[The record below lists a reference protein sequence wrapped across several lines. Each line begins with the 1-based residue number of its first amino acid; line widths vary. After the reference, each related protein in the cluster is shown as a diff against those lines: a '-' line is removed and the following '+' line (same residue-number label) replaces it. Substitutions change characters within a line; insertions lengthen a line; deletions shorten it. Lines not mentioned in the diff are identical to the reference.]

1 MERAMSS
8 ANVKTVSENS
18 GNSRPQVSGDYASDC
33 ANFSKYW
40 ADGFAIIDAMPARRD
55 RTAEQQAKVEAIL
68 KAARAA
74 RETFLDAHVDTLYRA
89 LTDNLRVFKR
99 VETLAVDVVAKVP
112 GLCPDPA
119 RIARENPLIQ
129 SEKDG
134 HELDQ
139 GLFFNR
145 ILANRDCGLHLVHA
159 MLLPRKEAL
168 AKLDTLK
175 REGKVML
182 GHASVHRQGKASIVE
197 MKNGRYLNA
206 EDDTTVADVETA
218 VDLAMLDPETSI
230 CVLRGGVIESGKY
243 AGQRTF
249 CTGINL
255 THIYYGRISYLWYLI
270 RDLGFIHK
278 MYRGMAYEHISPNE
292 MTGDT
297 LEKPWIT
304 AIDKFAIGGGC
315 QYLLAADYNIAA
327 SDAYMTLPARKE
339 GIVPGIANLRMPRFV
354 GDRVTRQAI
363 MADRRLDC
371 DSDVGRMICDLVVPP
386 EEMDKAIND
395 TIERLTTSGVVSAA
409 SNRRAIRIAFE
420 PLDLFRTY
428 IAVYAREQA
437 YCHYS
442 PALISNLERFWNAQN
457 RKM

>member
-1 MERAMSS
+1 MSS
-8 ANVKTVSENS
+8 TNMKAASPTGGSE
-18 GNSRPQVSGDYASDC
+18 RPAVSGDYAKDC
-33 ANFSKYW
+33 AAFSKYW
-40 ADGFAIIDAMPARRD
+40 ADGLGAIDSLPARRD
-55 RTAEQQAKVEAIL
+55 RTPEQQAKVDAIL
-68 KAARAA
+68 KEARAA
-74 RETFLDAHVDTLYRA
+74 REAFLDAHVETLYRS
-89 LTDNLRVFKR
+89 LTDNLRVLKR
-99 VETLAVDVVAKVP
+99 VEALAVDVAAKVP
-112 GLCPDPA
+112 GLCPDAA
-119 RIARENPLIQ
+119 RITRENALVQ

-168 AKLDTLK
+168 AKLDALK
-175 REGKVML
+175 RDGKVVL
-182 GHASVHRQGKASIVE
+182 EHASVERQGKASIVL
-197 MKNGRYLNA
+197 MKNPRYLNA

-218 VDLAMLDPETSI
+218 VDLAMLDPETGI
-230 CVLRGGVIESGKY
+230 CVLRGDFIDQGKY

-255 THIYYGRISYLWYLI
+255 THIYYGRISYLWYLV
-270 RDLGFIHK
+270 REMGFINK
-278 MYRGMAYEHISPNE
+278 MYRGMAFEHVSPDE
-292 MTGDT
+292 MVGDT
-297 LEKPWIT
+297 IEKPWIT
-304 AIDKFAIGGGC
+304 AVEKFAIGGGC

-339 GIVPGIANLRMPRFV
+339 GIIPGVANLRMPRFV
-354 GDRVTRQAI
+354 GDRITRQAI
-363 MADRRLDC
+363 MAERRIDC
-371 DSDVGRMICDLVVPP
+371 DSDVGRMICDLIVPP
-386 EEMDKAIND
+386 GEVDKAID
-395 TIERLTTSGVVSAA
+395 DVVQRLTNSGVVSAA
-409 SNRRAIRIAFE
+409 SNRRAMRIAHE

-428 IAVYAREQA
+428 MAVYAREQA

>member
-1 MERAMSS
+1 MSS
-8 ANVKTVSENS
+8 TNIQATSVTVGS
-18 GNSRPQVSGDYASDC
+18 GRPAVSGDYAKDC
-33 ANFSKYW
+33 AAFSKYW
-40 ADGFAIIDAMPARRD
+40 TEALALIDSLPARRQ
-55 RTAEQQAKVEAIL
+55 RTAEQQAKAEGIL
-68 KAARAA
+68 KETRSS
-74 RETFLDAHVDTLYRA
+74 REAFLDAHIETLYRS
-89 LTDNLRVFKR
+89 LTDNLRTFKR
-99 VETLAVDVVAKVP
+99 VEALALDAAAKVP

-119 RIARENPLIQ
+119 RISRENALVQ

-145 ILANRDCGLHLVHA
+145 VLANRSCGLHLIHA

-175 REGKVML
+175 RDGKVVL
-182 GHASVHRQGKASIVE
+182 EYASVERQGKASIVL
-197 MKNGRYLNA
+197 MKNPRYLNA
-206 EDDTTVADVETA
+206 EDDNTVADVETA
-218 VDLAMLDPETSI
+218 VDLAMLDPETGI
-230 CVLRGGVIESGKY
+230 CVLRGDFIDQGKY

-255 THIYYGRISYLWYLI
+255 THIYYGRISYLWYLV
-270 RDLGFIHK
+270 REMGFINK
-278 MYRGMAYEHISPNE
+278 MYRGMAYEHISPDE
-292 MTGDT
+292 MVGDT
-297 LEKPWIT
+297 IEKPWIT
-304 AIDKFAIGGGC
+304 AVEKFAIGGGC

-339 GIVPGIANLRMPRFV
+339 GIIPGLANLRMPRFV
-354 GDRVTRQAI
+354 GDRITRQAI
-363 MADRRLDC
+363 MAERRIDC
-371 DSDVGRMICDLVVPP
+371 DSDVGRLICDLIVPP
-386 EEMDKAIND
+386 DNIDNAVDEVIQ
-395 TIERLTTSGVVSAA
+395 RLTNSGVVSAA
-409 SNRRAIRIAFE
+409 SNRRAMRIAHE

-428 IAVYAREQA
+428 MAVYAREQA